1 MAGRLEDM
9 GVTRG
14 THVGIWSVN
23 SPNWV
28 FTFLALVK
36 IGAVPVLIN
45 TCYRDEELKGILNY
59 SDVEYVFCGAGCKDI
74 VYDDVI
80 ADIRKDTPKVK
91 RFLHLDEKEAG
102 TWMSPD
108 SFGRREKPPRGS
120 GPCTGA
126 EKPGTAGG
134 RGLHDLYVRHHIPS
148 KGDPAEP

>member
-1 MAGRLEDM
+1 MELTKKTIGQYLREQTAVIGDHTAMEMFGWSCSFAQLDETSDLMAGRLEDM

-59 SDVEYVFCGAGCKDI
+59 SDVEYVFCGTGCKDI
-74 VYDDVI
+74 VYAEDYGYKAIV
-80 ADIRKDTPKVK
+80 DIQ
-91 RFLHLDEKEAG
+91 
-102 TWMSPD
+102 
-108 SFGRREKPPRGS
+108 
-120 GPCTGA
+120 
-126 EKPGTAGG
+126 
-134 RGLHDLYVRHHIPS
+134 
-148 KGDPAEP
+148 